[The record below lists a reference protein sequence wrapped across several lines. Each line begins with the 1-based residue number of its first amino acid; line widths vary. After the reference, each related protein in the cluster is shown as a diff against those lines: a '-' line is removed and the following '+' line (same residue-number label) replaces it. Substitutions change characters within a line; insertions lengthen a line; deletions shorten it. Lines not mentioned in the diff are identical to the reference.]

1 MSPVA
6 QASGQSPA
14 QGQGQS
20 KRRSFDGIHRPNMTP
35 MSIIP
40 YPSPES
46 NAPTGGNQQVQ
57 TPRMASGQG
66 AFRFPRPSTPVTS
79 PRGVKKGLVGFE
91 ESRYNDGNEDGIVFM
106 GTGAGAESRVDTGE
120 GETGTGTGV
129 MGQQTSGFQ
138 IAAPIP
144 GYAHAFSKGMGIQG
158 HNKSDADGMYASPL
172 RPLEAVPEEVSP
184 GGAGKK
190 HGTRK
195 DPEGVEAWH
204 RPEEME
210 GDGKSIEGDT
220 QSQGSAKRM
229 RRELVDN
236 EEYIPLSSPQIPP
249 TPVVHAAPL
258 RDLADPSLT
267 LDSLFGAIEQFVT
280 IAEFEAECKLWTEC
294 TTEEWLKG
302 ADELIGEYTEMLNM
316 LKDHLTEKVM
326 AFSNLMN
333 TVGERRAE
341 LNRDSKTYARWNGNC
356 ERKSPA
362 TGDEEVMKSR
372 QAQRPDSM
380 GLTQALGTAYGM
392 KSKREETVFGAGH
405 SHHHPVAVDKI
416 YCITQ
421 EYSFVTLKLAM
432 NSLFCSMWGHQYPS
446 SSSGSTVKLPQFITY
461 VHIRVELN
469 YTPPSCFRS
478 ISSACV
484 ETGVEY
490 RSVTVDVRNNS
501 NMVSYSETSGPLFPL
516 ARRAD
521 APRPEQA
528 Q

>member
-1 MSPVA
+1 MLLRKLCTITIPQLSSVLGIVLAWQRGSWIEEPNGLTWWILRSRELLWPSTGKRNLGCPMQFLIIDLKPTSAGRGQDKNFDRPQVSLDPDNRDTIGTGRGKPRSHPDKA
-6 QASGQSPA
+6 QPKDK
-14 QGQGQS
+14 GQS

-106 GTGAGAESRVDTGE
+106 GTGAGAESRVDTGGGVTGYMRVFSRPGR

-172 RPLEAVPEEVSP
+172 RPLEAVPEEK
-184 GGAGKK
+184 G
-190 HGTRK
+190 
-195 DPEGVEAWH
+195 PEGLK
-204 RPEEME
+204 RGIDREEME

-302 ADELIGEYTEMLNM
+302 ADELIGGYTEMLNM
-316 LKDHLTEKVM
+316 VKDHLTEKVM
-326 AFSNLMN
+326 AFSNLVN

-341 LNRDSKTYARWNGNC
+341 LNRDRETMHDGMVTAHDCGGSVR
-356 ERKSPA
+356 
-362 TGDEEVMKSR
+362 SR

-380 GLTQALGTAYGM
+380 GLTQA
-392 KSKREETVFGAGH
+392 
-405 SHHHPVAVDKI
+405 
-416 YCITQ
+416 Q
-421 EYSFVTLKLAM
+421 EQL
-432 NSLFCSMWGHQYPS
+432 
-446 SSSGSTVKLPQFITY
+446 
-461 VHIRVELN
+461 
-469 YTPPSCFRS
+469 
-478 ISSACV
+478 
-484 ETGVEY
+484 TG
-490 RSVTVDVRNNS
+490 
-501 NMVSYSETSGPLFPL
+501 
-516 ARRAD
+516 
-521 APRPEQA
+521 
-528 Q
+528 